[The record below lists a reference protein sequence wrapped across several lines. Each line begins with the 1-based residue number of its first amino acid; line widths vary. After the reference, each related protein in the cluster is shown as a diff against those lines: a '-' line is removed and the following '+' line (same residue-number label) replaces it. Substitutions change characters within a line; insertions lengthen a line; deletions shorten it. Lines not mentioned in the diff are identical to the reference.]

1 MKIRIM
7 GTKSECEYAQKFYA
21 NLEKT
26 SDIVES
32 ISISTLYPNRGS
44 NSIFRVYVDITYKNL
59 LKVVINE

>member
-21 NLEKT
+21 NLKT

-32 ISISTLYPNRGS
+32 ISISTLYPNRGR
-44 NSIFRVYVDITYKNL
+44 NTIFRVYAEITYKNFI
-59 LKVVINE
+59 KGGD